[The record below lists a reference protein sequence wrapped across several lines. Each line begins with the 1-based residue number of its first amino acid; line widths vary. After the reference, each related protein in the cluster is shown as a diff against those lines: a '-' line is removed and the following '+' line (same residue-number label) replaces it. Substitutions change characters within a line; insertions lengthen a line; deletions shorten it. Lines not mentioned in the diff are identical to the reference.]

1 MLLHTFSMA
10 PFFGILCFISPNSC
24 SQQISVR
31 STTLLLFA
39 RRLQTGEPAGITREE
54 MTVVASESRVIIN
67 TGQMH
72 EIAFT
77 ASGLTCRK
85 CPIYLVQQFLG
96 YVCLFKPF
104 ILSCPVQ
111 DSMCRERERERECD
125 VITESACPFS
135 HKQMHGKILS
145 INLQ

>member
-1 MLLHTFSMA
+1 MRLVCQSLLWDCVEFFLGYLTEGDVEKNRLCFCTRFSIA
-10 PFFGILCFISPNSC
+10 PFYVIFCFINPNSF

-39 RRLQTGEPAGITREE
+39 RRLQTGEPAGITTEE

-77 ASGLTCRK
+77 ASGLTYRK
-85 CPIYLVQQFLG
+85 CPIYLVQQILG

-111 DSMCRERERERECD
+111 DSM
-125 VITESACPFS
+125 F
-135 HKQMHGKILS
+135 
-145 INLQ
+145 

>member
-1 MLLHTFSMA
+1 M
-10 PFFGILCFISPNSC
+10 LCFINPSSC
-24 SQQISVR
+24 SQQIGVR

-85 CPIYLVQQFLG
+85 CPIYLVQQILG
-96 YVCLFKPF
+96 YGCLFQSF

-111 DSMCRERERERECD
+111 DSMFRERER
-125 VITESACPFS
+125 
-135 HKQMHGKILS
+135 M
-145 INLQ
+145 

>member
-1 MLLHTFSMA
+1 M
-10 PFFGILCFISPNSC
+10 LCFINPSSR
-24 SQQISVR
+24 SQQIGVR
-31 STTLLLFA
+31 STTLLQFA
-39 RRLQTGEPAGITREE
+39 RRLQTGEHAGITREE

-85 CPIYLVQQFLG
+85 RPIYLVQQILG
-96 YVCLFKPF
+96 YVCLFQPF

-111 DSMCRERERERECD
+111 DSMFREREREREN
-125 VITESACPFS
+125 VI
-135 HKQMHGKILS
+135 L
-145 INLQ
+145 